1 MNEENIL
8 IYNITAQLFWDFQ
21 KLVHKLQNL
30 QFSPNSNKVLAI
42 INFWKAI
49 RTHNFDKMHFGRRL
63 FEIIGTTKCKKILMK
78 KVVRILD

>member
-21 KLVHKLQNL
+21 NLVHKLQNL